1 MLFLLYLQYTNTIKQ
16 WHKPYIKYL
25 FMRCFI
31 NMRMRFPFVPKTS
44 NSSIKVCQQLQ
55 CPCLIANGVA
65 DHEHFLFVLSPK
77 RAVAEVMKE
86 VKRMSSL
93 YLKYHDQAYYKHFCW
108 QAGYGAFGVS
118 VKLKEVVYDYISH
131 QQEHHKRMDMRAE
144 LTALLQSA
152 QVKNYDEALYW
163 EKD

>member
-1 MLFLLYLQYTNTIKQ
+1 MAQTLHQILVHAVFHKHAHAVPIRSKDQQLLNK
-16 WHKPYIKYL
+16 
-25 FMRCFI
+25 C
-31 NMRMRFPFVPKTS
+31 VV
-44 NSSIKVCQQLQ
+44 KVCQQLQ

-131 QQEHHKRMDMRAE
+131 QQEHHKRMDMRVE